1 MTGKRVLITAGPT
14 CEAIDPVRYITNRS
28 SGKMGY
34 ALARAA
40 HDMGAEVTV
49 VSGPVAVEA
58 KRGVSVVNVVSA
70 QQMYDE
76 VMRRCDGADII
87 IACAAVAD
95 YTPDIV
101 PAHKMKKKDSLT
113 IELHKTKDILKALG
127 ERKNF
132 HLVGFAA
139 ETQGIIGYA
148 KEKLERKNLD
158 MIVANDVSKE
168 GSGFESDFNAVTMI
182 KRSGEIVETLCEQK
196 QSIARRIMLEIER
209 DIAEK

>member
-1 MTGKRVLITAGPT
+1 MLITAGPT

-40 HDMGAEVTV
+40 HDMGAEVTI
-49 VSGPVAVEA
+49 VSGPVALSAKPGVE
-58 KRGVSVVNVVSA
+58 VVDVVSA
-70 QQMYDE
+70 AQMYDE
-76 VMRRCDGADII
+76 VMRRAGGADII

-95 YTPDIV
+95 YTPDTV
-101 PAHKMKKKDSLT
+101 ARHKMKKSDSLT

-139 ETQGIIGYA
+139 ETRDVLRYA

-168 GSGFESDFNAVTMI
+168 GTGFESDYNAVTMI
-182 KRSGEIVETLCEQK
+182 KRSGEIVETLREQK
-196 QSIARRIMLEIER
+196 KSIARRIMQEIER
-209 DIAEK
+209 DII